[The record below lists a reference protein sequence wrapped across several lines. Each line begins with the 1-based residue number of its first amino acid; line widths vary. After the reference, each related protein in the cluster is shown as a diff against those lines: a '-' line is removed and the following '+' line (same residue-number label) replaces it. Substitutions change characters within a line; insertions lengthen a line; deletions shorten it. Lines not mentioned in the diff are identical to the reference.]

1 MRIGSLVASA
11 VLLGLAYASDASTQG
26 HENVMVDLWTQ
37 GLPAFGV
44 YVPAAPAPEGA
55 GRAGGA
61 GGAGRGGGAA
71 GAAGG
76 AGVGAAGG
84 GGVGAAGGGAG
95 VVAAGGG
102 GAPRYTRE
110 IGELLAANPLYDY
123 VFLNLEGGGAYDAT
137 AISVIHEGLRSP
149 AGVSRKTLMVRIP
162 SVKTAGEELTRA
174 RIREAFDLGA
184 DAVTVPHVRSVDEAR
199 LVIGWFN
206 EAVPDIWSP
215 QNPRGEHIGMIMIED
230 PQAFLQAAQ
239 IADLPNFSVLA
250 CGIGSIGQA
259 FRAQGIVPSLVELGL
274 LTQQE
279 VGQLGELASAKVLAE
294 SKRTGHPNMLTANAQ
309 NVAQRV
315 ADGYLALLF
324 QGAADDAIRAGR
336 AAAGR

>member
-1 MRIGSLVASA
+1 VEQVEAEAAER
-11 VLLGLAYASDASTQG
+11 LAQ
-26 HENVMVDLWTQ
+26 
-37 GLPAFGV
+37 
-44 YVPAAPAPEGA
+44 PAASEWVRPAAEI
-55 GRAGGA
+55 
-61 GGAGRGGGAA
+61 AA
-71 GAAGG
+71 AA
-76 AGVGAAGG
+76 
-84 GGVGAAGGGAG
+84 
-95 VVAAGGG
+95 
-102 GAPRYTRE
+102 APRYTRE
-110 IGELLAANPLYDY
+110 IGEQLAANPLHDY

-137 AISVIHEGLRSP
+137 AIRVIHEGLRSP
-149 AGVSRKTLMVRIP
+149 AGASRKTLMVRIP
-162 SVKTAGEELTRA
+162 SVETAGEELTRA
-174 RIREAFDLGA
+174 RIKEAFDLGA

-324 QGAADDAIRAGR
+324 QGAAADDAIRVGR